1 MSNWISIT
9 KQALYDSKAAAFID
23 AADSV
28 QLGAGQTDRSTDA
41 IADVVAEIR
50 RKVAR
55 CNTLDQ
61 DPTKIPAGLKTL
73 AADLIVARLKI
84 ALEQELTD
92 DEKRN
97 LDHHERELNRIA
109 DGKDLVDAPDN
120 PIPQGMNQAQMSTQ
134 YKTGQR
140 RFTGRELLG
149 L

>member
-28 QLGAGQTDRSTDA
+28 QLGAGQAGRSTGV

-55 CNTLDQ
+55 CNALDQ
-61 DPTKIPAGLKTL
+61 DATKIPEGLKTL

-92 DEKRN
+92 DEKQG
-97 LDHHERELNRIA
+97 LDRHERELNRIA
-109 DGKDLVDAPDN
+109 DGKDLVDPPDN
-120 PIPQGMNQAQMSTQ
+120 PMPAGMSQAQVSAQ
-134 YKTGQR
+134 YEAGR
-140 RFTGRELLG
+140 RKFTDHKLSG